1 MNSGNTGGAKTF
13 MTLGAA
19 YLTAMTCGAM
29 GQRVP
34 REGWKPKG
42 WEPTEQKDAMITT
55 KSVHYNTALKT
66 PQCEEE
72 DMAW

>member
-1 MNSGNTGGAKTF
+1 MNARTA
-13 MTLGAA
+13 LA
-19 YLTAMTCGAM
+19 YFENLPPLHAEANDMHEALHRNSLT
-29 GQRVP
+29 
-34 REGWKPKG
+34 
-42 WEPTEQKDAMITT
+42 TEQKDAMITT